1 MEGILD
7 KFRQG
12 GYADQAASWQSTG
25 QNIPVSGSALQEVL
39 GSGAIGQIAQQ
50 LGMSHGDAAGGL
62 AQVLPQLID
71 QFTPNGEVPDN
82 HDDMVAAG
90 ARHAHAKEDRL
101 IGTARPGR
109 LRYNSSGRDLI
120 PAFFFL
126 PASWT
131 SPRSSPRCCS
141 ASSRA
146 SPNSCRSPPPAT

>member
-1 MEGILD
+1 MGMLDGLINSALGGMMGQGGQAQSPLLQMALQVLQQNGGVEGILD

-71 QFTPNGEVPDN
+71 RFTPNGSVPDN
-82 HDDMVAAG
+82 HSDMVEQALAMLTQKRTG
-90 ARHAHAKEDRL
+90 
-101 IGTARPGR
+101 
-109 LRYNSSGRDLI
+109 
-120 PAFFFL
+120 
-126 PASWT
+126 
-131 SPRSSPRCCS
+131 
-141 ASSRA
+141 
-146 SPNSCRSPPPAT
+146 